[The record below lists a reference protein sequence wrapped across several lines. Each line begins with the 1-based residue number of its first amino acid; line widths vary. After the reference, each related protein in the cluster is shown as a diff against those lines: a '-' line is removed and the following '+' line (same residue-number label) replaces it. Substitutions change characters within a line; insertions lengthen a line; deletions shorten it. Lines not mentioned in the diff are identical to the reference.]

1 MIFLSFYLSIYL
13 ILFYSILFYS
23 ILSYAL
29 LCYAILFCSILSYPI
44 LSYLSI
50 PVVPC
55 LLLLFRGLRCQWPE
69 RRSWFL
75 CSLT

>member
-13 ILFYSILFYS
+13 ILFYSIL
-23 ILSYAL
+23 SYAL
-29 LCYAILFCSILSYPI
+29 LCYAMLFYSVLSYPI